1 MVVGVLVDK
10 REKFDVAAAGS
21 GVGDDDE
28 ADPAVTVYDIDEGE
42 EGDEVDTSIQNS
54 WSVDSTFSCYN

>member
-10 REKFDVAAAGS
+10 REKFDVAAAGAS
-21 GVGDDDE
+21 VGDDDE

-42 EGDEVDTSIQNS
+42 EGDEVDTLIQNS